1 MAPMTPNQSLQRTA
15 PGVTACAPTYRPAP
29 AAFPHRLRRP
39 PQSLSLGS
47 LGDSAPHPSKTM
59 KTPITTILTALVA
72 ITFGAAHTHAVDT
85 TLSITPIANS
95 SYVGILPGFPQG
107 TAILGG
113 VTFDLPASRP
123 DWQSNPNSQAPDL
136 SATLSL
142 SIDFASSVRLLLN
155 TGNTYTSQM
164 QIGDQIGSIV
174 LGYTSGP
181 TDTVLLRVGN
191 NIREQ
196 AVGTTAQPVIN
207 TFTDSNL
214 QEVWRGN
221 NNGGVES
228 VVDMLTIPLS
238 GTRTLTSI
246 QFIDQSQANIGQV
259 NPVLALKG
267 ATVQSV
273 PEPASALLLVFGGA
287 LCLRRRTLR
296 THERSA

>member
-1 MAPMTPNQSLQRTA
+1 MKTRIKILL
-15 PGVTACAPTYRPAP
+15 
-29 AAFPHRLRRP
+29 AAFALLF
-39 PQSLSLGS
+39 STG
-47 LGDSAPHPSKTM
+47 
-59 KTPITTILTALVA
+59 TTR
-72 ITFGAAHTHAVDT
+72 AVDT
-85 TLSITPIANS
+85 TLTITGISNDT
-95 SYVGILPGFPQG
+95 YVGILPGFPQG
-107 TAILGG
+107 TTTLGG
-113 VTFDLPASRP
+113 VTFDLPSTRP
-123 DWQSNPNSQAPDL
+123 VWLSNPNSQPPDL

-174 LGYTSGP
+174 LGYASGP

-228 VVDMLTIPLS
+228 VVDMLTIPLP

-246 QFIDQSQANIGQV
+246 QFIDQSQAIIGQT
-259 NPVLALKG
+259 NPVLTLKA
-267 ATVQSV
+267 ATVQAV
-273 PEPASALLLVFGGA
+273 PEPASAALFLLGA
-287 LCLRRRTLR
+287 AFCFRRRTLR
-296 THERSA
+296 